1 MKINFKMSGGFAH
14 LPAFSRPFIIDT
26 QHVDAQVADQ
36 LESLVRQSRFFEQPA
51 RASTVAKGAA
61 DYQTYTITVED
72 GTHTHTIQ
80 LTDPIKDENL
90 QKLVSNFRMMAR
102 PSTS

>member
-1 MKINFKMSGGFAH
+1 MKITFKMSGGFAH
-14 LPAFSRPFIIDT
+14 LPALSRPFTIDT
-26 QHVDAQVADQ
+26 QQIDEPVAHQ
-36 LESLVRQSRFFEQPA
+36 LESLVQQSRFFEQPA
-51 RASTVAKGAA
+51 RANTVAKGAA

-72 GTHTHTIQ
+72 GTHNHTIQ

-90 QKLVSNFRMMAR
+90 KQLVSNLRTMAR